1 MKIEGVKPKLNQYES
16 QIYIKNPT
24 FLGVRNYEPTTI

>member
-1 MKIEGVKPKLNQYES
+1 MKIEGVKPKLNQYEI
-16 QIYIKNPT
+16 QRYIKNPT